1 MLPSKKRTAFALVEL
16 LVAMHTVV
24 VLPAV
29 VLPAVV
35 VGPSRE
41 SLQRQ
46 KLARSAEILRK
57 VHLTLTFDANEHDG
71 AFPAAERVV
80 NSDAALAALAPRY
93 SSERSIFACPA
104 AGHTGRQFDFAQ
116 SPRCTREN
124 LQGQPRHSP
133 DLLLRRQLAR
143 HRVRAQ
149 ILE

>member
-1 MLPSKKRTAFALVEL
+1 MLPSKERTAFALVEL

-29 VLPAVV
+29 VA
-35 VGPSRE
+35 GPGRE

-57 VHLTLTFDANEHDG
+57 LHLTLTFDANEHDG

-80 NSDAALAALAPRY
+80 NSDAALVPRY

-124 LQGQPRHSP
+124 LHGQPRHPP
-133 DLLLRRQLAR
+133 DLLVRRQLAR